1 MCTPLAMNVTERSI
15 NSDKMMSF
23 KHPEE
28 ISIRVTRPNSYK
40 SAGLRLGN
48 DRPPTH
54 IASFTLQIQDRNM
67 PFSSPSTCR
76 PAITLYS
83 STILHTRDKL
93 YQGQLNYKPVCLW
106 SVDGNQS
113 FRRKPT
119 RSQGECTDSTHSI
132 VLSRASGNVRQQF
145 YGCTTLPPHS
155 ATGD

>member
-40 SAGLRLGN
+40 SACLRLGN

-67 PFSSPSTCR
+67 PFSSPSMCR
-76 PAITLYS
+76 PAITMYS

-119 RSQGECTDSTHSI
+119 QSEGECRQHPQYSSK
-132 VLSRASGNVRQQF
+132 SGLWQCKAAILR
-145 YGCTTLPPHS
+145 LHHS
-155 ATGD
+155 ATPFCHR